1 MAIEEEGK
9 HKNQNQQTWGTW
21 EELLLASA
29 VKRHGF
35 KNWDSVSLE
44 IQTKTSLP
52 LVLTTPEN
60 CQQKYHDLNHRF
72 NTNNKLH
79 HHTRKPLDF
88 QEQHNNINTADNSNT
103 TNKLVNI
110 PWLEEL
116 RQLRVAELKQEVQR
130 YDVSILT
137 LQLKVKRLE
146 EERERSVQGG
156 DSNTQKSDLKEERPE
171 IEKEQESGKPVSVSG
186 EESDWENRSV
196 NESNSTG
203 TGGKGGGED
212 AVGELEKLEPVRSG
226 SGEPDPVMSGSNR
239 KEVEEGG
246 GGGGDGGEESCEV
259 GDSVN
264 QLSSESLSSGRK
276 RKGRERKEFSVTG
289 GDETVVV
296 CSVKSEPLVGFL
308 EMIRAHKNGSL
319 FESLLENQEVDV
331 YKDMIRQ
338 HMDLEAIQTKLEQ
351 GSYSSSSLLFFR
363 DLLLLFNNALVFF
376 PKHSVQSLAAH
387 ELRSQVSNE
396 MRKETHSSDSSVMPE
411 TIPPQPKSELER
423 SDSLLSK
430 HKSSIP
436 VIVCRKRSSITVKPS
451 SSSLGQKIEQQQQ
464 QSNENKSVNDLKP
477 PTVEQGLLKKKS
489 DEKPVT
495 GARSTRR
502 GKKNLAKG
510 SGSPSKKQNT
520 SPDSKAAVPDKPET
534 PKTEKKKG
542 EASTLE
548 KKKSAVDFLKRIKK
562 NSPAETPKKNS
573 RVASNGGGERKK
585 EGSGGKGETG
595 KDRVLRKSSEKKPG
609 KQESSPAK
617 RNVGRPSK
625 KAAEVSKVSGK
636 RGRDNGGKEAAKRPR
651 KRSRR

>member
-9 HKNQNQQTWGTW
+9 NKNQNQQTWGTW

-130 YDVSILT
+130 YDVSIHT

-246 GGGGDGGEESCEV
+246 GGGGDGEESCEV

-319 FESLLENQEVDV
+319 FESLLENQEMDV

-396 MRKETHSSDSSVMPE
+396 MRKEIHSSDSSVMPE
-411 TIPPQPKSELER
+411 NIPPQPKSELER

-436 VIVCRKRSSITVKPS
+436 VIVCRKRSSISVKPS

>member
-1 MAIEEEGK
+1 MAREEEGK
-9 HKNQNQQTWGTW
+9 HENQNQQTWGTW

-35 KNWDSVSLE
+35 KNWDSVALE

-52 LVLTTPEN
+52 LLLTTPEN
-60 CQQKYHDLNHRF
+60 CQQKYHDLNRRF

-79 HHTRKPLDF
+79 HTRIPLDY
-88 QEQHNNINTADNSNT
+88 QEQHNNVNTADNSNT
-103 TNKLVNI
+103 TNKFVSI

-137 LQLKVKRLE
+137 LQLKVKKLE

-156 DSNTQKSDLKEERPE
+156 DSNTEKPDLKEERSE
-171 IEKEQESGKPVSVSG
+171 TEKEHESGKPVSVSG
-186 EESDWENRSV
+186 EESDRENRSV

-203 TGGKGGGED
+203 SGGKGGVED
-212 AVGELEKLEPVRSG
+212 AAGEMEKLEPARSG
-226 SGEPDPVMSGSNR
+226 SGEPDPVTSGSNR
-239 KEVEEGG
+239 KTAAEGG
-246 GGGGDGGEESCEV
+246 GGGGEESCEV
-259 GDSVN
+259 GDSVT

-276 RKGRERKEFSVTG
+276 RKGRERKEFSETG
-289 GDETVVV
+289 GDETVAA
-296 CSVKSEPLVGFL
+296 CSVKSEPLVGFI
-308 EMIRAHKNGSL
+308 EMIGAHKNGSL
-319 FESLLENQEVDV
+319 FESLIESQEMDV

-351 GSYSSSSLLFFR
+351 GSYSSSNLFFFR

-387 ELRSQVSNE
+387 ELRSLVSNE
-396 MRKETHSSDSSVMPE
+396 MRKETHNSDSSVMPE
-411 TIPPQPKSELER
+411 NIPPQPKSELER
-423 SDSLLSK
+423 SDSLLAK

-436 VIVCRKRSSITVKPS
+436 IIVCRKRSSISVRPS

-502 GKKNLAKG
+502 GKKSLAKG
-510 SGSPSKKQNT
+510 SSSPSKKQNT

-542 EASTLE
+542 EALALE
-548 KKKSAVDFLKRIKK
+548 KKKSAVDFLKRMKK

-573 RVASNGGGERKK
+573 RAASNGGGERKK
-585 EGSGGKGETG
+585 EGSGGKGESG

-625 KAAEVSKVSGK
+625 KAAAEVSGGVSGK
-636 RGRDNGGKEAAKRPR
+636 RGRDIGGKEAAKRPR